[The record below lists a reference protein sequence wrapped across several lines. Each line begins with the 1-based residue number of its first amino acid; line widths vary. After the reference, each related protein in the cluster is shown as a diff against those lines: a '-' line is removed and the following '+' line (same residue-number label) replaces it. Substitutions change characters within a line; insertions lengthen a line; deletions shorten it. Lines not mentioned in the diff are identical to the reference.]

1 MRRDTKNLEI
11 NPLTPEIVK
20 LEDDSSSPSF
30 NPKNPTRLVI
40 HGWISN
46 AQNLHGFRDAYIAA
60 GDDYNIILVDWSG
73 PAAADVPTAV
83 QNAVLVGDYVGQVVN
98 HLIGSRG
105 LDPDQLVIIGH
116 SMGGHVAGIVGNRL
130 GGLAAEVI
138 ALDPANEI
146 FDDNPLEDQLDI
158 TDAKFVQIIHT
169 NGGGFGQPESR
180 GHADFF
186 PNGGIKQAGCGEDIS
201 GGCSHNIVL
210 DFYIESIVSKDFVAT
225 LCANYHEFSQG
236 GCSSNQHVA
245 MGEWTPLSVSG
256 SYYLNTNP
264 NSPFAQGH
272 TEL

>member
-201 GGCSHNIVL
+201 GIQNRWLARAAQDLGRSQSERTVL
-210 DFYIESIVSKDFVAT
+210 VT
-225 LCANYHEFSQG
+225 LFKMPERQIPGFGLA
-236 GCSSNQHVA
+236 
-245 MGEWTPLSVSG
+245 PVSG
-256 SYYLNTNP
+256 
-264 NSPFAQGH
+264 Q
-272 TEL
+272 